1 MKEWDI
7 ITLHVTKSYI
17 DIETLQQIEI
27 TRHFN
32 VYIADTLDKI
42 QEAYT
47 REDAYDFQGK
57 NASGILLLIYK
68 YYKDTYCILKKKLDL
83 TVIIGNLDVY
93 IREKN
98 VWKPGEQRYTVEQA
112 KIQIQHIIQ
121 LPRGEE
127 ICISLR
133 NTWKPI
139 ILLLDPT
146 LYYELQISEAP
157 RTLYITNKD
166 KLLIYE
172 KGEN

>member
-17 DIETLQQIEI
+17 DIETLQQVEI

-47 REDAYDFQGK
+47 REDTDFK
-57 NASGILLLIYK
+57 NTSGILLLIYK

-93 IREKN
+93 IREKP
-98 VWKPGEQRYTVEQA
+98 VWKPGEQRYIVEQA
-112 KIQIQHIIQ
+112 KIQIQHTIQ
-121 LPRGEE
+121 LQQGEE
-127 ICISLR
+127 ICISLK
-133 NTWKPI
+133 NMWKPI
-139 ILLLDPT
+139 ILLIDPT
-146 LYYELQISEAP
+146 LYHELQSTLSETP

-172 KGEN
+172 KGDN